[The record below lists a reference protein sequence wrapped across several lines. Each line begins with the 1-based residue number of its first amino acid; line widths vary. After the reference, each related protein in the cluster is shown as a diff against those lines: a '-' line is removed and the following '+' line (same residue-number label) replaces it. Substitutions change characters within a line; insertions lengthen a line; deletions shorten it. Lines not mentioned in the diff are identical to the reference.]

1 MKDNKLKKNLSIFNM
16 IALSSGAVIG
26 GWLAEAPYWFQTTG
40 AGAAFIFPIL
50 AILLIPV
57 GLAFG
62 ELTAMLPF
70 ASGVD
75 IWTTNAFDHR
85 MGFGVQWMMF
95 LVQVVE
101 PPLMAFIFGTVI
113 NHFVPLSQMQ
123 ILIIALV
130 IVTIWFI
137 ASNYDIK
144 LAGTL
149 STVFFVVMIAASLC
163 VSFSFFFSGK
173 WSIENI
179 NTNGGFFPMG
189 GKGIFIAMAVFSL
202 KYIGFEMAPTL
213 IEETNF
219 PAKDIWKVIASAL
232 LIPAV
237 LYFIVVMAI
246 GGMAPW
252 QEISEMTMPEPQ
264 LVALHGLPKIIGT
277 VAIISGL
284 LHAFT
289 TLMGFWTS
297 STRVL
302 YGAAEIN
309 QLPKA
314 FSKINKH
321 GQPYIS
327 NLVVY
332 IFTILFCLFSGSNW
346 VQYIYAISSIAAGVV
361 YFVSCVNVIVLRK
374 KHPEWE
380 RPFKAPGGVPMMI
393 AGMIISVWL
402 MIGAGMEL
410 DMGGYISLLAFVV
423 VGFIVYF
430 INKSFRKSNPDKQ
443 PIVLTPED
451 IDKYQ

>member
-1 MKDNKLKKNLSIFNM
+1 MKDNKLNKNLSIINM

-57 GLAFG
+57 GMAFG

-75 IWTTNAFDHR
+75 IWTTNAFNHK

-113 NHFVPLSQMQ
+113 NYFIPLTQLQ
-123 ILIIALV
+123 ILLIGLV
-130 IVTIWFI
+130 VVTIWYI
-137 ASNYDIK
+137 ASNFDVK

-149 STVFFVVMIAASLC
+149 STVFFVIMICSSLV
-163 VSFSFFFSGK
+163 VSFSFIFSSA
-173 WSIENI
+173 WSMENI
-179 NTNGGFFPMG
+179 TTQGGFFPKG
-189 GKGIFIAMAVFSL
+189 GMGIFIAMAVFSL

-219 PAKDIWKVIASAL
+219 PAKDIWKVILSAL
-232 LIPAV
+232 LIPAA
-237 LYFIVVMAI
+237 LYFVVVLAM

-252 QEISEMTMPEPQ
+252 EEIGKMTMPEPEI
-264 LVALHGLPKIIGT
+264 VNMHSLPKVLGI
-277 VAIISGL
+277 VAIASGL

-302 YGAAEIN
+302 YGAAELN
-309 QLPKA
+309 QLPKS
-314 FSKINKH
+314 FSKVNKH

-332 IFTILFCLFSGSNW
+332 VFTILFCLFSGSNW

-361 YFVSCVNVIVLRK
+361 YFVSCINVIVLRK

-380 RPFKAPGGVPMMI
+380 RPFKAPGGTAMMVL
-393 AGMIISVWL
+393 GMIISVW
-402 MIGAGMEL
+402 IIVGASLEL
-410 DMGGYISLLAFVV
+410 DLGGYISLIGFIV
-423 VGFIVYF
+423 VGFIVYLLS
-430 INKSFRKSNPDKQ
+430 KSHRGDDPERQ
-443 PIVLTPED
+443 PITLTPKD
-451 IDKYQ
+451 IDRY

>member
-26 GWLAEAPYWFQTTG
+26 GWLAEAPYWFKTTG

-50 AILLIPV
+50 ALLLIPV

-113 NHFVPLSQMQ
+113 NHFIPLSQMQ

-144 LAGTL
+144 IAGTL
-149 STVFFVVMIAASLC
+149 STIFFVVMIAASLI
-163 VSFSFFFSGK
+163 VSFTFLFSGK

-232 LIPAV
+232 LIPAI

-264 LVALHGLPKIIGT
+264 LVALHGLPKIIGM
-277 VAIISGL
+277 VAIVSGL

-302 YGAAEIN
+302 YGAAELN

-327 NLVVY
+327 NIVVY
-332 IFTILFCLFSGSNW
+332 VFTILFCFFSGSNW

-361 YFVSCVNVIVLRK
+361 YFVSCVNVIKLRK

-402 MIGAGMEL
+402 MIGAGLEL
-410 DMGGYISLLAFVV
+410 DKGGYISLLAFVV

-430 INKSFRKSNPDKQ
+430 INKSYRKSDPNKQ
-443 PIVLTPED
+443 PITLTPED
-451 IDKYQ
+451 IDKY

>member
-26 GWLAEAPYWFQTTG
+26 GWLAEAPYWFKTTG

-50 AILLIPV
+50 ALLLIPV

-113 NHFVPLSQMQ
+113 NHFIPLSQMQ

-149 STVFFVVMIAASLC
+149 STIFFVVMIAASLI
-163 VSFSFFFSGK
+163 VSFTFLFSGK

-179 NTNGGFFPMG
+179 NTSGGFFPMG
-189 GKGIFIAMAVFSL
+189 SKGVFIAMAVFSL

-232 LIPAV
+232 LIPAI

-246 GGMAPW
+246 GGLAPW

-264 LVALHGLPKIIGT
+264 LVALHGLPKIIGI

-302 YGAAEIN
+302 YGAAELN

-327 NLVVY
+327 NIVVY
-332 IFTILFCLFSGSNW
+332 VFTILFCFFSGSNW

-361 YFVSCVNVIVLRK
+361 YFVSCVNVLVLRK

-393 AGMIISVWL
+393 CGMIISVWL
-402 MIGAGMEL
+402 MIGAGLEL
-410 DMGGYISLLAFVV
+410 DKGGYISLLAFVV

-430 INKSFRKSNPDKQ
+430 IDKSYRKSDPNKQ
-443 PIVLTPED
+443 PITLTPED
-451 IDKYQ
+451 IDKY

>member
-26 GWLAEAPYWFQTTG
+26 GWLAEAPYWFKTTG

-137 ASNYDIK
+137 ASNFDIK
-144 LAGTL
+144 IAGTL
-149 STVFFVVMIAASLC
+149 STIFFVVMIAASLI
-163 VSFSFFFSGK
+163 VSFTFLFSGK

-264 LVALHGLPKIIGT
+264 IVALHGLPKIIGI
-277 VAIISGL
+277 VAIVSGL

-302 YGAAEIN
+302 YGAAELN

-327 NLVVY
+327 NIVVY
-332 IFTILFCLFSGSNW
+332 VFTILFCFFSGSNW

-361 YFVSCVNVIVLRK
+361 YFVSCVNVIKLRK

-402 MIGAGMEL
+402 MIGAGLEL
-410 DMGGYISLLAFVV
+410 DKGGYISLLAFVV

-430 INKSFRKSNPDKQ
+430 INKSYRKSDPNKQ
-443 PIVLTPED
+443 PITLTPED
-451 IDKYQ
+451 IDKY

>member
-50 AILLIPV
+50 ALLLIPV
-57 GLAFG
+57 GFAFG

-149 STVFFVVMIAASLC
+149 STVFFVLMIAASLC

-410 DMGGYISLLAFVV
+410 DKGGYISLLAFVV

>member
-26 GWLAEAPYWFQTTG
+26 GWLAEAPYWFKTTG

-50 AILLIPV
+50 ALLLIPV

-113 NHFVPLSQMQ
+113 NHFIPLSQMQ

-144 LAGTL
+144 IAGTL
-149 STVFFVVMIAASLC
+149 STIFFVVMIAASLI
-163 VSFSFFFSGK
+163 VSFTFLFSGK

-232 LIPAV
+232 LIPAI

-264 LVALHGLPKIIGT
+264 LVALHGLPKIIGM
-277 VAIISGL
+277 VAIVSGL

-302 YGAAEIN
+302 YGAAELN

-327 NLVVY
+327 NIVVY
-332 IFTILFCLFSGSNW
+332 VFTILFCFFSGSNW

-361 YFVSCVNVIVLRK
+361 YFVSCVNVIKLRK

-393 AGMIISVWL
+393 AGMIISVWIIL
-402 MIGAGMEL
+402 GASLEL
-410 DMGGYISLLAFVV
+410 DKGGYISLLAFVV

-430 INKSFRKSNPDKQ
+430 INKSYRKSDPNKQ
-443 PIVLTPED
+443 PITLTPED
-451 IDKYQ
+451 IDKY

>member
-1 MKDNKLKKNLSIFNM
+1 MNDNKLKKNLSMINM

-26 GWLAEAPYWFQTTG
+26 GWLAEAPYWFKTTG

-57 GLAFG
+57 GMAFG

-70 ASGVD
+70 ASGPD
-75 IWTTNAFDHR
+75 IWTTNAFNHK

-113 NHFVPLSQMQ
+113 NYFVPLSEFQ
-123 ILIIALV
+123 ILLIAIV

-137 ASNYDIK
+137 ASNFDIK

-149 STVFFVVMIAASLC
+149 STIFFVLMIISSIIVAC
-163 VSFSFFFSGK
+163 SFFFSK
-173 WSIENI
+173 DWSIANI
-179 NTNGGFFPMG
+179 TARGGFFPKG
-189 GKGIFIAMAVFSL
+189 GRGIFIAMAVFSL
-202 KYIGFEMAPTL
+202 KFIGFEMAPTL

-219 PAKDIWKVIASAL
+219 PAKDIWKVILSAL
-232 LIPAV
+232 LIPAL
-237 LYFIVVMAI
+237 LYFIVVLAM

-264 LVALHGLPKIIGT
+264 IVALHGLPKIIGI
-277 VAIISGL
+277 VAIVSGL

-302 YGAAEIN
+302 YGAAELN

-314 FSKINKH
+314 FGKINKH

-327 NLVVY
+327 NIVVY
-332 IFTILFCLFSGSNW
+332 IFTILFCFFSGSNW

-361 YFVSCVNVIVLRK
+361 YFVSCVNVIKLRK

-393 AGMIISVWL
+393 AGMIISVWIIL
-402 MIGAGMEL
+402 GASLEL
-410 DMGGYISLLAFVV
+410 DKGGYISLLAFIV

-430 INKSFRKSNPDKQ
+430 INKSYRKSDPNKQ
-443 PIVLTPED
+443 PITLTPED
-451 IDKYQ
+451 IDKY